1 MSVFYSACLSAWSN
15 FLDRPLERENRER
28 DAYGKRK
35 RERNGGSE
43 KKRKKEV
50 NRQITRKMQREKRNA
65 GNSQRETDR
74 EKQRDIDRDRVLR
87 KTKKYKGKTPMDKQ
101 IRAETL
107 LENEYLCILTSLS
120 MSNRIG

>member
-1 MSVFYSACLSAWSN
+1 
-15 FLDRPLERENRER
+15 
-28 DAYGKRK
+28 
-35 RERNGGSE
+35 
-43 KKRKKEV
+43 
-50 NRQITRKMQREKRNA
+50 MQREKRNA
-65 GNSQRETDR
+65 GNSQTDR

-87 KTKKYKGKTPMDKQ
+87 KTEKYKGKTPMDKQ